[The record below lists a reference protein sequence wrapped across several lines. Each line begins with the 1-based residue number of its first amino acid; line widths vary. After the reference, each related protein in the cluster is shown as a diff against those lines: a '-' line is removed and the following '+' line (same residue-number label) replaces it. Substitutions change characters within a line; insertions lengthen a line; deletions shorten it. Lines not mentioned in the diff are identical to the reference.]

1 MGCCYKCYSFSLVE
15 LVTMYALVD
24 CNNFY
29 VSCERVFNPVLK
41 KKPVVVLSNNDG
53 CIIARSNEAKSLG
66 IPMGAPMFKYKD
78 LLLKNNVMTYSSNYT
93 LYGDMSSRVMSCLKN
108 FAPEVEVYSIDEA
121 FLCLKGLNK
130 KFLFKEMQK
139 MKNSVYQWTG
149 IPVSIGIGSTK
160 TLAKLANR
168 IAKKQTKD
176 GVYIISN
183 DSKELENILKKI
195 KVEDIW
201 GISKRWGSRLHNLSV
216 FTALQLKNSDPR
228 QIKQC
233 LSVVGEKIVR
243 ELNGV
248 SCIPLEYIQ
257 PRKSIMVS
265 RSFGSMI
272 SDFDNLKE
280 ALSNHIVVAAS
291 KLRSQSSLCNSI
303 CIFLQ
308 TNRFRIK
315 EPQYRNSKEILFSE
329 PTQNTFRLLKASDKA
344 LKLIYRPKFKYHKVG
359 VILSQLVTKV
369 SHPINNEMMNMMRQE
384 KCDIQSD
391 LFSNTFNNKK
401 KLDRGDRFVD
411 LIDEINSKLG
421 KDLVVYGAQGIKKR
435 SKKAADLRS
444 DWQMKSYY
452 RSPSYTTR
460 WNELLKVS

>member
-1 MGCCYKCYSFSLVE
+1 
-15 LVTMYALVD
+15 MYALVD

-29 VSCERVFNPVLK
+29 VSCERVFNPILQ

-78 LLLKNNVMTYSSNYT
+78 LLLENNVMVYSSNYT
-93 LYGDMSSRVMSCLKN
+93 LYGDMSSRVMNCLKN
-108 FAPEVEVYSIDEA
+108 FTPEVEVYSIDEA

-130 KFLFKEMQK
+130 NFLFKEMQK
-139 MKNSVYQWTG
+139 IKNDVYQWTG
-149 IPVSIGIGSTK
+149 IPVSIGIASTK
-160 TLAKLANR
+160 TLAKLANC
-168 IAKKQTKD
+168 IAKKHTRE

-183 DSKELENILKKI
+183 DSKELESILKKT

-201 GISKRWGSRLHNLSV
+201 GISKRWGARLHNISI
-216 FTALQLKNSDPR
+216 FTGFQLKNSDPR

-248 SCIPLEYIQ
+248 PCIPLEFIQ

-280 ALSNHIVVAAS
+280 AISNHVVVAAS

-303 CIFLQ
+303 CVFIQ
-308 TNRFRIK
+308 TNRFHIK
-315 EPQYRNSKEILFSE
+315 EPQYKNSKEILFSE
-329 PTQNTFRLLKASDKA
+329 PMQNTFRLLKASDQA
-344 LKLIYRPKFKYHKVG
+344 LKLIYRSKFKYHKAG
-359 VILSQLVTKV
+359 VILSQLVTKTNYQ
-369 SHPINNEMMNMMRQE
+369 INNEMVNTTREE
-384 KCDIQSD
+384 KFGIQPD
-391 LFSNTFNNKK
+391 LFSNTLNNRKK
-401 KLDRGDRFVD
+401 QNRGDRFID

-421 KDLVVYGAQGIKKR
+421 KGSITYGAQGIQKE
-435 SKKAADLRS
+435 SKKAKDLRS
-444 DWQMKSYY
+444 NWQMKSYH